1 MRRKLGIRLSDLMD
15 RHRLRLAHPDAL
27 LQLALLGLLTG
38 LLAGSVILLFRLA
51 VEGTQSGFLPGG
63 LPENYEMLP
72 VWLRLLLP
80 TLGGAAIGLIFFK
93 FSGGLQLLGVAR
105 VMERMSYHQGYL
117 TLRGFFL
124 QFVGAAIAII
134 SGHSVGREGPHVYLG
149 AASGSLLG
157 QYLRLPNNCIRTLV
171 GCGAAAAISASFN
184 TPLAGVI
191 FALELVMM
199 EYTLASFIPVM
210 LAAASANAVSVL
222 VLGSD
227 PAFQIPELHRETIQ
241 EMPLVILLGVV
252 AGTLSALFIALLQG
266 LSMRVQ
272 KWPFWLRTSCAGL
285 AVGVVAIFMPQVMGI
300 GYDTVNSALL
310 GEIGF
315 SMLALL
321 LLFKM
326 LATTLSVGMGI
337 PGGMIGPAL
346 FMGATLGSLFAQL
359 ANMLLPEAGFDVG
372 FYAVLGMGAMMG
384 ATLQAP
390 LAALT
395 AMIELTYSPQIIMP
409 GILAVVIAGLT
420 ASELFGKESI
430 FSAVLKAAG
439 MDYNADPVTQALRR
453 IGVASVMRRN
463 FVRTGALLSRD
474 DVGELLGKEPEW
486 LLVYRKQVPAALMLA
501 VDLLRYLQDA
511 DDADEARAEE
521 GRIDLLAI
529 PGQRFEVAGVNLQA
543 NLQEALETLDRKG
556 VDALYVEQ
564 MVLSGTDRIYGVI
577 TRHSVE
583 NAYRYQ
589 ADSVPG

>member
-1 MRRKLGIRLSDLMD
+1 MRRKLSVRIGELLD
-15 RHRLRLAHPDAL
+15 RHRLRLAHPNAL

-38 LLAGSVILLFRLA
+38 LLAGAVILLFRLA
-51 VEGTQSGFLPGG
+51 VEGAQSAFLPDG

-72 VWLRLLLP
+72 VWFRVLLP
-80 TLGGAAIGLIFFK
+80 ILGGVAIGLIFLR
-93 FSGGLQLLGVAR
+93 FSGGLYLLGVAR

-117 TLRGFFL
+117 TLRGFLL
-124 QFVGAAIAII
+124 QFVGAAMAII

-210 LAAASANAVSVL
+210 LAAASANAVSVM
-222 VLGSD
+222 VLGSE
-227 PAFQIPELHRETIQ
+227 PAFQIPELHLGTLK
-241 EMPLVILLGVV
+241 EMPLVVLLGVV
-252 AGTLSALFIALLQG
+252 AGSLSALFVHLLQS
-266 LSMRVQ
+266 LSQLVQ
-272 KWPFWLRTSCAGL
+272 KWPFWLRTSCAGV
-285 AVGVVAIFMPQVMGI
+285 AVGALATLMPQVMGI

-310 GEIGF
+310 GEIGY
-315 SMLALL
+315 SVLALL

-326 LATTLSVGMGI
+326 LATTASVGMGI

-346 FMGATLGSLFAQL
+346 FMGSILGSLFAQI
-359 ANMLLPEAGFDVG
+359 ANMLLPDAGFDVG

-384 ATLQAP
+384 ASIQAP

-395 AMIELTYSPQIIMP
+395 AMIELTFSPQIVMP
-409 GILAVVIAGLT
+409 GMLAVVIAGLT

-453 IGVASVMRRN
+453 IGVASVMQRN
-463 FVRTGALLSRD
+463 YARTGAQLSRED
-474 DVGELLGKEPEW
+474 ARDLLEKEPVW
-486 LLVYRKQVPAALMLA
+486 LLVYREHEPIALMQA
-501 VDLLRYLQDA
+501 VDLVRYLQDA
-511 DDADEARAEE
+511 DSELTEDM
-521 GRIDLLAI
+521 RIDLMVI

-543 NLQEALETLDRKG
+543 NLQEALEILNRKG
-556 VDALYVEQ
+556 VDALYVER
-564 MVLSGTDRIYGVI
+564 MTVPGINRIYGVL

-583 NAYRYQ
+583 NSYRYQ
-589 ADSVPG
+589 EDRVPGLMP